1 MATVFETLE
10 AIVMILFTKCDQPA
24 RKTDKRFECER
35 VIGREAGEWR
45 RMEVSCYASGTEI

>member
-1 MATVFETLE
+1 MAIVFETLE